1 MIISKIEKD
10 YIEVIAI
17 DKTKGKLHQLFHN
30 YNYYLNCSNP
40 KETVI
45 FEDSHA
51 QLNTKLTIDN
61 IEELKYFRK
70 TLDKLSNKK
79 LQELLKKY
87 EEYHNSNVLDE
98 KRIVHMNKE
107 EILKLNEEILIKS

>member
-10 YIEVIAI
+10 YIAAIA
-17 DKTKGKLHQLFHN
+17 
-30 YNYYLNCSNP
+30 
-40 KETVI
+40 
-45 FEDSHA
+45 
-51 QLNTKLTIDN
+51 IDN